1 MIARLAALF
10 TLAMIATT
18 PAIAADEVVMTAN
31 HADIVRLP
39 GEASAVV
46 VGNPSIADAM
56 VHDGRNLIITAR
68 LPGRTNIIA
77 LDRVG
82 RILMSRELV
91 VTTGTEGQVA
101 LFRGSER
108 YTLNCGDVCEDVPMV
123 GDEQA
128 RTNQLSDQQ
137 SDRLDVVS
145 MAMGEDP
152 NAPQ

>member
-10 TLAMIATT
+10 TLALVAAL
-18 PAIAADEVVMTAN
+18 PAAADDVVMPAN
-31 HADIVRLP
+31 HAEVVRLP
-39 GEASAVV
+39 GEASTVV
-46 VGNPSIADAM
+46 VGNPSIADAL
-56 VHDGRNLIITAR
+56 VHDGRTLVITAR

-82 RILMSRELV
+82 RVLMSRQLV
-91 VTTGTEGQVA
+91 VTTGTDNQIA
-101 LFRGSER
+101 LFRGAER
-108 YTLNCGDVCEDVPMV
+108 FTLNCGDVCEDVPMV

-145 MAMGEDP
+145 MAMGEDSE
-152 NAPQ
+152 APQ

>member
-10 TLAMIATT
+10 TLALVAAF
-18 PAIAADEVVMTAN
+18 PAAADDVVMPAN
-31 HADIVRLP
+31 HAEVVRLP
-39 GEASAVV
+39 GEASTVV
-46 VGNPSIADAM
+46 VGNPSIADAL
-56 VHDGRNLIITAR
+56 VHDGRTLVITAR

-82 RILMSRELV
+82 RVLMSRQLV
-91 VTTGTEGQVA
+91 VTTGNDNQIA
-101 LFRGSER
+101 LFRGAER

-145 MAMGEDP
+145 MAMGEDSE
-152 NAPQ
+152 APQ